1 MQSIISSLPE
11 SAGIYQY
18 FDRNEKLLYIGK
30 AKNLKNRVKSYWRF
44 TPSFTP
50 NHTLSLRI
58 QKMLHEVTSLSY
70 IIVDSEED
78 ALVLENSL
86 IKQLKPKYN
95 ILLRDD
101 KTYPYICIDESQKF
115 PRFEITRK
123 AIKGKDIIYYGPF
136 TTGGKVLLDALYE
149 IYPLVQKKSCLNGKK
164 ACLFHQIGK
173 CHAPCEDKISTQE
186 YAKIVT
192 KAKESILKRDNLIKA
207 IESKMMIMATNE
219 RYEEAATLR
228 DWTQTIKSLNIAS
241 TIDLASNVAFDIFA
255 IATSESRGV
264 IVKLFMRNGRIIS
277 SDFSYYNSTDYDDS
291 CLGDAYKQ
299 TLLSFYQADM
309 PNVCRNILL
318 PVEIED
324 TKEIEQ
330 TLHKR
335 FGFKINIS
343 TPKIGDKLK
352 LTTLAMTNAYEL
364 LKQKSNSSAE
374 PIEEK
379 IASLLELLRIP
390 YRVEIFDNSHHQG
403 DATVGGM
410 VVWSD
415 GVWDKNSYRRYTLEA
430 KDEYAQMREVLSRRI
445 ANFGI
450 ESPPDLWVLDG
461 GATLLKLA
469 LSLLKDAGVNLDV
482 IAISK
487 EKLDA
492 KAHRAKGAA
501 KDILY
506 TINDKYNLQPTDKR
520 LQWVQNLRDEAH
532 RYAIAF
538 HRAKKRKVMIQSNLL
553 EEKGIG
559 KATIAKLLNHF
570 GTFEAINSAT
580 LEDLNGIV
588 SEKIAY
594 TIKNTNS

>member
-1 MQSIISSLPE
+1 VQSIIRSLPD
-11 SAGIYQY
+11 SAGVYQY
-18 FDRNEKLLYIGK
+18 FDKNEKLLYIGK

-44 TPSFTP
+44 TPTFAP
-50 NHTLSLRI
+50 NNTLSLRI
-58 QKMLHEVTSLSY
+58 QKMLNEAKKLSY

-173 CHAPCEDKISTQE
+173 CHAPCEDKISVEE
-186 YAKIVT
+186 YASIVNR
-192 KAKESILKRDNLIKA
+192 AKESILKRDNLIKA
-207 IESKMMIMATNE
+207 LESKMMIMATSE
-219 RYEEAATLR
+219 RYEEATTLR
-228 DWTQTIKSLNIAS
+228 DAMQTIKSLSIAS
-241 TIDLASNVAFDIFA
+241 TIDLASNEEFDIFA
-255 IATSESRGV
+255 IAASESRGV

-277 SDFSYYNSTDYDDS
+277 SDFSYYNINDNDDNS
-291 CLGDAYKQ
+291 LNDAYKQ
-299 TLLSFYQADM
+299 ALLSFYQGDM
-309 PNVCRNILL
+309 PNVCKNILL
-318 PVEIED
+318 PIEIEEAR
-324 TKEIEQ
+324 EIEQ
-330 TLHKR
+330 TLQKR
-335 FGFKINIS
+335 FGLRINIS

-364 LKQKSNSSAE
+364 LKQKSNSSDE
-374 PIEEK
+374 LIEEK
-379 IASLLELLRIP
+379 ITSLLELSRTP
-390 YRVEIFDNSHHQG
+390 YRVEIFDNSHHGG

-415 GVWDKNSYRRYTLEA
+415 NQWDKDSYRRYTLEA

-445 ANFGI
+445 ANFGA

-469 LSLLKDAGVNLDV
+469 TSLLKDAGVNLDV

-501 KDILY
+501 RDIIYTKDE
-506 TINDKYNLQPTDKR
+506 KFNLQPTDKR

-532 RYAIAF
+532 RYAITF
-538 HRAKKRKVMIQSNLL
+538 HRAKKKKTMIQSELL
-553 EEKGIG
+553 QKKGIG
-559 KATIAKLLNHF
+559 KATLTKLLNHF
-570 GTFEAINSAT
+570 GTFDAINSASFG
-580 LEDLNGIV
+580 DLSEIV
-588 SEKIAY
+588 GEKIANL
-594 TIKNTNS
+594 IIQK

>member
-1 MQSIISSLPE
+1 MQSIVKSMPE
-11 SAGIYQY
+11 SAGVYQY
-18 FDRNEKLLYIGK
+18 FDKNEKLLYVGK

-44 TPSFTP
+44 TPSFAPNPTLTP
-50 NHTLSLRI
+50 RI
-58 QKMLHEVTSLSY
+58 QKMLHESTSLSY

-101 KTYPYICIDESQKF
+101 KTYPYICIDESKKF

-123 AIKGKDIIYYGPF
+123 AIKGKNITYYGPF
-136 TTGGKVLLDALYE
+136 TSGGKVLLDALYE

-173 CHAPCEDKISTQE
+173 CYAPCENKISPQE
-186 YAKIVT
+186 YAVIVAE
-192 KAKESILKRDNLIKA
+192 AKNSIFKRQNLIKA
-207 IESKMMIMATNE
+207 LEEKMIIMANQE
-219 RYEEAATLR
+219 RYEEAATIR
-228 DWTQTIKSLNIAS
+228 DSIQTIKSLNMVSA
-241 TIDLASNVAFDIFA
+241 IDLASNEEFDIFA
-255 IATSESRGV
+255 IASNDTRGV
-264 IVKLFMRNGRIIS
+264 IAKLFMRNGKIIS
-277 SDFSYYNSTDYDDS
+277 SDFSYFNSIDMNDIEALSDS
-291 CLGDAYKQ
+291 YKQ
-299 TLLSFYQADM
+299 LLLSFYQADM
-309 PNVCRNILL
+309 PSVCRNILL
-318 PVEIED
+318 PIEIED
-324 TKEIEQ
+324 AKEIEN
-330 TLHKR
+330 TLYKR
-335 FGFKINIS
+335 FGFKINIL

-352 LTTLAMTNAYEL
+352 LTSLALTNANEL
-364 LKQKSNSSAE
+364 LKQKSNIALE

-379 IASLLELLRIP
+379 IASLFELSRIP

-415 GVWDKNSYRRYTLEA
+415 GIWDKDSYRRYTLEA

-469 LSLLKDAGVNLDV
+469 LSLLKDAGINLDV

-487 EKLDA
+487 EKLNA

-501 KDILY
+501 KDIIY
-506 TINDKYNLQPTDKR
+506 TTSDKYNLITTDKR

-538 HRAKKRKVMIQSNLL
+538 HRAKKRKVMIQGELL
-553 EEKGIG
+553 EKKGIG
-559 KATIAKLLNHF
+559 KATLAKLLNHF
-570 GTFEAINSAT
+570 GTFENINNASID
-580 LEDLNGIV
+580 DLTQIV
-588 SEKIAY
+588 GEKIANK
-594 TIKNTNS
+594 IKM

>member
-1 MQSIISSLPE
+1 MQSTISSLPS

-18 FDRNEKLLYIGK
+18 FDKNNKLLYIGK
-30 AKNLKNRVKSYWRF
+30 AKNLKNRVKSYWRV
-44 TPSFTP
+44 TPSFSP
-50 NHTLSLRI
+50 NHTLALRI
-58 QKMLHEVTSLSY
+58 QKMLNEAETISY
-70 IIVDSEED
+70 IIVENEED

-123 AIKGKDIIYYGPF
+123 AIKGKNITYYGPF
-136 TTGGKVLLDALYE
+136 TSGGKVLLDALYE

-173 CHAPCEDKISTQE
+173 CYAPCEDKISSE
-186 YAKIVT
+186 DYALIVAE
-192 KAKESILKRDNLIKA
+192 AKESIFKRQNLLKA
-207 IESKMMIMATNE
+207 IEEKMILMALSE

-228 DWTQTIKSLNIAS
+228 DWIETIKSLSISS
-241 TIDLASNVAFDIFA
+241 TIDLASNEESDIFA
-255 IATSESRGV
+255 ISTSEERGV
-264 IVKLFMRNGRIIS
+264 VVKLFMRSGRIIS
-277 SDFSYYNSTDYDDS
+277 SDFSYFNSADMYDEN
-291 CLGDAYKQ
+291 DAYKQ
-299 TLLSFYQADM
+299 LLLSFYQADM

-318 PVEIED
+318 PFEIED
-324 TKEIEQ
+324 VREIEQ
-330 TLHKR
+330 TLSKR

-352 LTTLAMTNAYEL
+352 LTTLAMTNANEL
-364 LKQKSNSSAE
+364 LRQKSNSSAE

-379 IASLLELLRIP
+379 IASLLELSRTP
-390 YRVEIFDNSHHQG
+390 YRVEIFDNSHHGG

-415 GVWDKNSYRRYTLEA
+415 GAWDKNSYRRYNLDA
-430 KDEYAQMREVLSRRI
+430 KNEYAQMREVLGRRI
-445 ANFGI
+445 ANFGF
-450 ESPPDLWVLDG
+450 ETPPDLWVLDG

-469 LSLLKDAGVNLDV
+469 ISLLREAGVNLDV

-492 KAHRAKGAA
+492 KANRAKGSAR
-501 KDILY
+501 DILY
-506 TINDKYNLQPTDKR
+506 TIDEKFNLQPTDKR
-520 LQWVQNLRDEAH
+520 LQWIQKLRDEAH

-538 HRAKKRKVMIQSNLL
+538 HRAKKRKVMIKSKLL
-553 EEKGIG
+553 EEKGVS
-559 KATIAKLLNHF
+559 KALIVKLLNHF
-570 GTFEAINSAT
+570 GTFQAIDNAS
-580 LEDLNGIV
+580 LENLSEIV

-594 TIKNTNS
+594 TIKNRTP